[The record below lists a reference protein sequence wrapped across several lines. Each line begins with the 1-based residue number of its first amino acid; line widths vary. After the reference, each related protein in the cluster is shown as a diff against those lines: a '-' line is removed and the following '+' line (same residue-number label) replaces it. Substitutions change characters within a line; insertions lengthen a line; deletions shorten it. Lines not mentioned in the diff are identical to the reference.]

1 MAYLIVKLVQ
11 LLSFLLNLYLW
22 VVIIQAFLSWV
33 RPDPYSPV
41 VRFINYLVD
50 PVTYRISRIIPTRVG
65 MVDLA
70 PLILIVIIHLIQS
83 YLLPVVIQGFV
94 ELR

>member
-22 VVIIQAFLSWV
+22 VVIIRAFLSWV
-33 RPDPYSPV
+33 RPDPYSPI
-41 VRFINYLVD
+41 VRFINNLVD
-50 PVTYRISRIIPTRVG
+50 PVTERIAKIIPTRVG

-83 YLLPVVIQGFV
+83 YLLPVVIEGFV